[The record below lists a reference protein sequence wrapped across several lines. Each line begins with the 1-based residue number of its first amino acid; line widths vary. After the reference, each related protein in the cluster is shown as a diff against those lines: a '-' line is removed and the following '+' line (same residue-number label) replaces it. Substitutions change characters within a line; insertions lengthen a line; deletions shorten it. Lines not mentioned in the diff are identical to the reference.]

1 MNQNSFYICR
11 RNFNNNNNKMK
22 KLFFFGIALVA
33 ISCSSDDDS
42 SNSSNTPVTDCNCDR
57 VVEATT
63 FNVVGT
69 PQNPALNYYTAY
81 TTINDCTGVQ
91 RERNHNTTV
100 ASEIPK
106 IGQCR

>member
-1 MNQNSFYICR
+1 MKHTLYGKAGAGSNPVLTT
-11 RNFNNNNNKMK
+11 NNINHKQMK
-22 KLFFFGIALVA
+22 KVLLILAITCLF
-33 ISCSSDDDS
+33 SCSDDEQEQ
-42 SNSSNTPVTDCNCDR
+42 DCNCDR

-69 PQNPALNYYTAY
+69 PQNPAINYYTAY

-91 RERNHNTTV
+91 RERNHTTTV

-106 IGQCR
+106 VGQCR

>member
-1 MNQNSFYICR
+1 
-11 RNFNNNNNKMK
+11 MK
-22 KLFFFGIALVA
+22 KLLLSAIIVIAM
-33 ISCSSDDDS
+33 SCSSNSDDAPA
-42 SNSSNTPVTDCNCDR
+42 TVAEDCNCDR

-69 PQNPALNYYTAY
+69 PQNPAINYYTAY

-91 RERNHNTTV
+91 RERNHTTTV

-106 IGQCR
+106 VGQCR

>member
-1 MNQNSFYICR
+1 
-11 RNFNNNNNKMK
+11 MK
-22 KLFFFGIALVA
+22 KLLLSAIVLVA
-33 ISCSSDDDS
+33 MSCSSNSDDAS
-42 SNSSNTPVTDCNCDR
+42 QTVAEDCNCDR

-69 PQNPALNYYTAY
+69 PQNPAMNYYTAY

-91 RERNHNTTV
+91 RERNHTTTV

-106 IGQCR
+106 VGQCR